1 MIDVNEV
8 LIKDIVADIVTKSQI
23 KNREF
28 SIPVGISNKHIH
40 VTQEDLEKLFGEGY
54 KLTVK
59 NAVKQPG
66 QFAANE
72 TVTIAGPKGS
82 FENVRILGPVRKSS
96 QIEISRSDS
105 FKLGIKPPVRTSGE
119 LDNSESLA
127 VIGHKGM
134 ILLKNKVICAKRHI
148 HMIPSQAKA
157 YGVKDGDLV
166 DVETSGEKGIIL
178 KNVLIRVSIKSALE
192 IHLDTDEANA
202 AELKNNE
209 FVRII
214 GKSR

>member
-127 VIGHKGM
+127 VIGPKGM

-166 DVETSGEKGIIL
+166 DMETSGEKGIIL

>member
-28 SIPVGISNKHIH
+28 SIPIGISNKHIH

-127 VIGHKGM
+127 VIGPKGM

>member
-28 SIPVGISNKHIH
+28 SIPIGISNKHIH

-127 VIGHKGM
+127 VIGPKGM

-166 DVETSGEKGIIL
+166 DMETSGEKGIIL

>member
-127 VIGHKGM
+127 VIGPKGM